1 MAVEIAKKVKVTS
14 GQTIS
19 GIAAKAG
26 VSVAAIAAANPQ
38 ITNLNKI
45 NVGQTVKIPVVNAE
59 VKTAGSTYAGGVT
72 GGANPFSSGSGT
84 SAKKLETISAAA
96 GITPITPATTGGGTT
111 PTPPVTDDAAALA
124 EAERL
129 RRLAEEERLR
139 REAEEKLR
147 LALEELERAR
157 AAAAAAA
164 AANDANALAAA
175 QAALAQAQAI
185 ANAANAAQTAAAQ
198 QTAQDAAAVA
208 AATAAAEAE
217 RVAAQ
222 RESVG
227 KIVADRFAQYGLS
240 SLGTKVLDLARKGYT
255 EATITL
261 ELQNTDEYKARFA
274 ANAERQKKGLSV
286 LSPAE
291 YLSVEDAYRQTL
303 RAYGLNQFDNDT
315 YVRQFIAYDVS
326 PSELSTR
333 VVTAVQ
339 RVQNADPVVAR
350 TLRDYYG
357 IGSAD
362 MVAYVLDPNE
372 QLPKIQRQV
381 AAAEIGAAA
390 RLQGLEAGV
399 SVSEQLASQGITQAE
414 AQKGYATIADILPT
428 AEKLSSIY
436 GSQLEGYSQAEA
448 EQEVFNTLASAQR
461 KRKALIE
468 RETSAFGGRS
478 GTSRAS
484 LSTGLGGQI

>member
-1 MAVEIAKKVKVTS
+1 MATPKVPIASTTKVQS

-45 NVGQTVKIPVVNAE
+45 NVGQTVKIPVVNKE
-59 VKTAGSTYAGGVT
+59 VKTSGSTYAGGVT
-72 GGANPFSSGSGT
+72 GGANPFASGSKV
-84 SAKKLETISAAA
+84 SADKLATISNAA
-96 GITPITPATTGGGTT
+96 GITPIKPATGGGTT
-111 PTPPVTDDAAALA
+111 PTPPVTDDAAALL

-157 AAAAAAA
+157 LAAAAAA

-175 QAALAQAQAI
+175 QAALAAAQA
-185 ANAANAAQTAAAQ
+185 AANSAATT
-198 QTAQDAAAVA
+198 QTAQTTSQDAAVIA
-208 AATAAAEAE
+208 AANAAAEAE

-227 KIVADRFAQYGLS
+227 KIIADRFAQYGLS
-240 SLGTKVLDLARKGYT
+240 SLGTKVLDLARQGYT

-315 YVRQFIAYDVS
+315 YVRQFISNDVS

-339 RVQNADPVVAR
+339 RVQNADPAIAR

-357 IGSAD
+357 IGSVD
-362 MVAYVLDPNE
+362 MVAYVLDPNQ

-436 GSQLEGYSQAEA
+436 GNQLDRYGQGEA